1 MQVAAHE
8 GSFYCMKYLD
18 LSPPH
23 QMKGWLGKQ
32 PGDGGDGNAH
42 ISYERANIK

>member
-8 GSFYCMKYLD
+8 GSFVCMKYLD

-23 QMKGWLGKQ
+23 QMKDRLGK
-32 PGDGGDGNAH
+32 PVSGGGDGNTD